1 MKASRP
7 IMAVCNMLSEVS
19 QPMQNVEH
27 FQSDSQ
33 IQNDQHFKAE
43 NRMQNEETCANCC
56 TASAFAVLCHSCSN
70 TVCNMC
76 MARKEGCCIECLKT
90 FPVSPSH
97 PMTRMSSTAGDSLIT
112 WLTEL
117 ANSDQASPV
126 HLPQKQRIELNEC
139 ITLYAATSCAHV
151 KGSDSE
157 STAVSWADMSES
169 EGSIASSEPPT
180 TMMICNIPC
189 RFGQT
194 DVVEAI
200 HSIGF
205 AGLYDFVYLPS
216 RSGKHNANI
225 GYAFVEFK
233 SAETAERF
241 ACAFDNF
248 QFPGTKSAKRC
259 TVKQAHQ
266 QGLNAAA
273 TNRRS
278 QRA

>member
-1 MKASRP
+1 
-7 IMAVCNMLSEVS
+7 
-19 QPMQNVEH
+19 
-27 FQSDSQ
+27 
-33 IQNDQHFKAE
+33 
-43 NRMQNEETCANCC
+43 
-56 TASAFAVLCHSCSN
+56 
-70 TVCNMC
+70 MC
-76 MARKEGCCIECLKT
+76 MARKEGCCVECLRT
-90 FPVSPSH
+90 FPLSPSR
-97 PMTRMSSTAGDSLIT
+97 PMTRMSSTDGDSLVA
-112 WLTEL
+112 WLKAL
-117 ANSDQASPV
+117 ANSNKASPAY
-126 HLPQKQRIELNEC
+126 LPQKQCIDLNDC
-139 ITLYAATSCAHV
+139 IALSGYAAISCEHV
-151 KGSDSE
+151 KGPDSE

-169 EGSIASSEPPT
+169 EGSIVSSEPAT

-216 RSGKHNANI
+216 RSGKHHANI

-233 SAETAERF
+233 SAENAERF
-241 ACAFDNF
+241 ACAFDHF
-248 QFPGTKSAKRC
+248 QFPGTKSTKRC
-259 TVKQAHQ
+259 TVKNAHQ

>member
-1 MKASRP
+1 
-7 IMAVCNMLSEVS
+7 MAFFNMLSEAS
-19 QPMQNVEH
+19 QPMLNVEH
-27 FQSDSQ
+27 LQSNYQ
-33 IQNDQHFKAE
+33 IQNDEDLQSE
-43 NRMQNEETCANCC
+43 NQMQNEETCGNCA
-56 TASAFAVLCHSCSN
+56 TASSFAVLCHSCSN

-90 FPVSPSH
+90 FPVTPSH
-97 PMTRMSSTAGDSLIT
+97 QMTRMSSTAGDSLVA

-117 ANSDQASPV
+117 ANSNQASPV
-126 HLPQKQRIELNEC
+126 HLPQKQRIELSEC
-139 ITLYAATSCAHV
+139 ITLYGAHV

-169 EGSIASSEPPT
+169 EGSISSSEPPT

-189 RFGQT
+189 RFGHS

-200 HSIGF
+200 HSVGF

-216 RSGKHNANI
+216 RSGKNNANI

-233 SAETAERF
+233 SADTAERF